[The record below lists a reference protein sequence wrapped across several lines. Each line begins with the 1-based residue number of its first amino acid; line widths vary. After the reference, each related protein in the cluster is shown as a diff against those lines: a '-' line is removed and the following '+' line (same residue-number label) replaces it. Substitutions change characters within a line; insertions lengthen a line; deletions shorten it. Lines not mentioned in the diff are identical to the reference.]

1 MVTALQFFMGSDEP
15 AEDSEDEDEVNNLI
29 LVERKKSCNVFFAQ
43 DMNEVMRETGMATR
57 VNKKSRKREKQLGK
71 VKKTLKVT

>member
-29 LVERKKSCNVFFAQ
+29 FVERKKSCSVFFAQ